1 MGGGSRPSQRASGW
15 PGSWSSPVPAAFRTM
30 GVGLRSQSWRGPWPS
45 YGKLQESWGRP
56 LEGRRR
62 RALSLRRGCEK
73 TRSSER
79 GPEGLDVP
87 GQEWL
92 PGSLGD
98 TEQLIQVQQ
107 RENQRCMRQYQQQ
120 VRRRWQRFVASFP
133 SVTLSWPASP

>member
-1 MGGGSRPSQRASGW
+1 
-15 PGSWSSPVPAAFRTM
+15 M

-56 LEGRRR
+56 LEGRRH

-107 RENQRCMRQYQQQ
+107 RENQRWLRQYQQQ